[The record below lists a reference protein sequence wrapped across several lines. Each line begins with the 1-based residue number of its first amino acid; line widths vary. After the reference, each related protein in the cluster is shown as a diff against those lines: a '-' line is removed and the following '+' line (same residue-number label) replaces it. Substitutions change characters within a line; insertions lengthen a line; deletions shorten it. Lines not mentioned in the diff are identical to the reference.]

1 MALAV
6 KISPASA
13 GDIRDK
19 GSIPGSE
26 SSHGG
31 RHGNPLQHSCL
42 ENPMDRGAA
51 RQTTVRRVAKS
62 LTRLKRF
69 SKQGLDIKTASK
81 FMHETLSG
89 TRDSLISQSSWK
101 PHTESKDTKYV
112 EI

>member
-1 MALAV
+1 MATRCSILAWR
-6 KISPASA
+6 IPWTEEQPGRPQSA
-13 GDIRDK
+13 G
-19 GSIPGSE
+19 S
-26 SSHGG
+26 
-31 RHGNPLQHSCL
+31 Q
-42 ENPMDRGAA
+42 
-51 RQTTVRRVAKS
+51 S